1 MNQIEWWY
9 VESRHVIRAESIIGR
24 IVEGRSLAEIKN
36 KLRGMHGQQT
46 SQITLCGRQ

>member
-1 MNQIEWWY
+1 MTWFYSRNQHRLY
-9 VESRHVIRAESIIGR
+9 AVSIIGR
-24 IVEGRSLAEIKN
+24 VVYARNLGELKN